1 MTTMGNFNANLS
13 YVEDSSIDFDLNDQI
28 AIAQSKIV
36 FKSADME
43 GVECEIFKYDH
54 TNRRI
59 YFNAYEDAGYVL
71 PRENGGFHLEP
82 KIGDTYTLIDIA
94 MPQNYIDTQ
103 EALLKIKTQEF
114 LDENCTPMVV
124 YDCEIDPRYAKTLS
138 KNRCR
143 I

>member
-71 PRENGGFHLEP
+71 PRENGGFL
-82 KIGDTYTLIDIA
+82 
-94 MPQNYIDTQ
+94 
-103 EALLKIKTQEF
+103 
-114 LDENCTPMVV
+114 
-124 YDCEIDPRYAKTLS
+124 
-138 KNRCR
+138 
-143 I
+143 